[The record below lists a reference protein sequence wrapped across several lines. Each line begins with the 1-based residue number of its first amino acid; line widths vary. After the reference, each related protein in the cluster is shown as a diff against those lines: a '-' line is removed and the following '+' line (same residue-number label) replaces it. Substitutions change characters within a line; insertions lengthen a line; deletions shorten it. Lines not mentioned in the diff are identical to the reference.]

1 MVWSYF
7 RSMVRFAAAS
17 VLLMLTIGPAS
28 GHPSAVPHDH
38 DATDAIQMVELEG
51 RIEVTRDTSDGN

>member
-1 MVWSYF
+1 
-7 RSMVRFAAAS
+7 MVRFAAAS